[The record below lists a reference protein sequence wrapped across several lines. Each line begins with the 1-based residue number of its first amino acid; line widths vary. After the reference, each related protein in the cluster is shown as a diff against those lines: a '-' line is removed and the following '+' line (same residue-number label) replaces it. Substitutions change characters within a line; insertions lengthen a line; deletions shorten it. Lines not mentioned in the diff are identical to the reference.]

1 MTMQLVKTSRDQ
13 LLRPL
18 QTVSG
23 VVERKNTLPILSN
36 ILIKKEGANVSFLAT
51 DTEIQIKTSADIGVG
66 DENFAITVNG
76 DKIVRL
82 VQRHSEG
89 SEILLNYDDKKLAV
103 KAGGR
108 SNVKMQTLSADDF
121 PLVTETEEYTA
132 HVEISQKELKALL
145 DMVAFSMALKD
156 IRFYLQ
162 GLLLIVDGDV
172 LSVVATD
179 GHRLAFC
186 QSGIAQS
193 VTKQKVIIPRKTVSS
208 LQNLLEDIDDLV
220 QIDISSSQIKFNFGE
235 VELISKVVDGEF
247 PDYNRVIPKGYKNR
261 FEVAREELKGALDRA
276 SLMASDKFKGI
287 RCIID
292 ADKLRITSTNTEQEE
307 AVEEL
312 DISYNGDMIDI
323 GFNVNYLA
331 DALNLKKVDNIVIEL
346 NDANSSAL
354 ITIPGYAN
362 FKYVVM
368 PMRI

>member
-1 MTMQLVKTSRDQ
+1 MQLVKTSKEQ

-23 VVERKNTLPILSN
+23 IVESKNTLPILAN

-51 DTEIQIKTSADIGVG
+51 DTEIQIKTSAEIGVG

-76 DKIVRL
+76 NKIARL
-82 VQRHSEG
+82 VSQFSDNA
-89 SEILLNYDDKKLAV
+89 EISLNYDDKKLAV

-108 SNVKMQTLSADDF
+108 SNIKMQTLSADDF
-121 PLVTETEEYTA
+121 PLVTQSEEYSA
-132 HVEISQKELKALL
+132 HVEISQKELKAIL

-162 GLLLIVDGDV
+162 GLLLIAENNT

-186 QSGIAQS
+186 QTAIAQS
-193 VTKQKVIIPRKTVSS
+193 MEKLEVIIPRKTVLA
-208 LQNLLEDIDDLV
+208 LQNLLEEIDDLV
-220 QIDISSSQIKFNFGE
+220 HIDISAEQIKFNFGS
-235 VELISKVVDGEF
+235 VEIISKVVDGRF
-247 PDYNRVIPKGYKNR
+247 PDYNRVIPKGYKNK
-261 FEVAREELKGALDRA
+261 FEVPREELKGALARA
-276 SLMASDKFKGI
+276 SLMTSDKFKGI
-287 RCIID
+287 RCIVE

-307 AVEEL
+307 AVEEV
-312 DISYNGDMIDI
+312 DISYAGDVIDI

-331 DALNLKKVDNIVIEL
+331 DALNINKKVDKIIMEL

-354 ITIPGYAN
+354 IMIPGYDN